1 MKVQLELNGWRGGV
15 CLCDFYTLLPFQL
28 HLLPF
33 SSVKSVREMRLVSS
47 GCGALWPW
55 PCCKTNT
62 MRYVVMSLRRQPCLM
77 TTISFSAAC
86 VGGFV
91 IAFRHCLVL
100 KRESPSHAAAAA
112 MVLTL
117 RSHFPLTFS
126 RRFRP
131 PATYRRVS
139 TRGFRSW
146 SRARFTDGQRGGSE
160 SLSRGFLRIGINL
173 FV

>member
-1 MKVQLELNGWRGGV
+1 MPHDHNLFFCCMCWR
-15 CLCDFYTLLPFQL
+15 LCDCFQALL
-28 HLLPF
+28 
-33 SSVKSVREMRLVSS
+33 
-47 GCGALWPW
+47 
-55 PCCKTNT
+55 
-62 MRYVVMSLRRQPCLM
+62 
-77 TTISFSAAC
+77 
-86 VGGFV
+86 GFKKGE
-91 IAFRHCLVL
+91 AT
-100 KRESPSHAAAAA
+100 AAA

-126 RRFRP
+126 RRFHP

>member
-1 MKVQLELNGWRGGV
+1 MDEEEEFV
-15 CLCDFYTLLPFQL
+15 CLPITFIAFFICKERAWDAPGFQWLWSAVTLTVLQNEHDAVRCDVTPEAAVPHDHNL
-28 HLLPF
+28 
-33 SSVKSVREMRLVSS
+33 
-47 GCGALWPW
+47 
-55 PCCKTNT
+55 
-62 MRYVVMSLRRQPCLM
+62 
-77 TTISFSAAC
+77 FSAAC

-100 KRESPSHAAAAA
+100 KRESPSHAAAA

-126 RRFRP
+126 RRFHP

-146 SRARFTDGQRGGSE
+146 SRARFTDGQHGGSE